1 MRIMQISSSEWRDL
15 KGSIETGNTPAGVF
29 LAHGPSEEI
38 AVQAQAI
45 LEDAS
50 HREYPFR
57 YFLCSG
63 SNVFRVPCFLPFPGG
78 IPLYRLVWH
87 SLFAVRWDRWLLL
100 YHNEQQVI

>member
-63 SNVFRVPCFLPFPGG
+63 SNVFRVPCFLPFPGKG
-78 IPLYRLVWH
+78 STPEPLALDIWRLFEARQNLGELV
-87 SLFAVRWDRWLLL
+87 V
-100 YHNEQQVI
+100 HNAM